1 MFHEG
6 KSGLEETVFQRVLT
20 FQLLKLRDSGL
31 THFKNPPYTKNSFFS
46 FTTKLLLYRIW
57 FQRFGPFRSHA
68 AHAHYVWVR
77 ASEVIWSE
85 YTKSV

>member
-31 THFKNPPYTKNSFFS
+31 THF
-46 FTTKLLLYRIW
+46 
-57 FQRFGPFRSHA
+57 
-68 AHAHYVWVR
+68 
-77 ASEVIWSE
+77 
-85 YTKSV
+85 